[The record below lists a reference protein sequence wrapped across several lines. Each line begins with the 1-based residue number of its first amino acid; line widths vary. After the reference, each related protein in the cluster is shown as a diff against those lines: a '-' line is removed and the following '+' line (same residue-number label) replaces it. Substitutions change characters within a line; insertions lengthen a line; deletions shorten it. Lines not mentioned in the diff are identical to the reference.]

1 MCLAH
6 HELESRFIVAI
17 SIGAVHKLLITG
29 SVQSHLFLFI
39 PTGCV
44 SAVVDQSVRHTCTAT
59 LGGFLTWVTLAEKAA
74 HQIEEWMAQLRHQ
87 ASTCSKTITLMM
99 TTMMMTMTV
108 TTIVT
113 DHNMLAIQFA
123 LTM

>member
-74 HQIEEWMAQLRHQ
+74 HQIAEWMALLQHQ
-87 ASTCSKTITLMM
+87 ASTCINITILMM
-99 TTMMMTMTV
+99 MKMMITTITV
-108 TTIVT
+108 TTIT
-113 DHNMLAIQFA
+113 IDHNMLD
-123 LTM
+123 L